1 MCRGWLR
8 LANDENESMHW
19 LSIYDV
25 IIKKLRGGKAIPE
38 LVFSMAHFPAHWS
51 ARIYEDIYPGRKEK
65 SAAEK
70 SGMGR
75 MPLYLCALC
84 DLAEEGKVEGIL
96 DHEGGYRWRRI
107 LQRDQRRPEVVKGE
121 LT

>member
-1 MCRGWLR
+1 
-8 LANDENESMHW
+8 MHW